1 MIVRQMPMAILALVL
16 CSLVCG
22 VSVAAPL
29 QPADVP
35 APLQPWID

>member
-1 MIVRQMPMAILALVL
+1 MAILALVL